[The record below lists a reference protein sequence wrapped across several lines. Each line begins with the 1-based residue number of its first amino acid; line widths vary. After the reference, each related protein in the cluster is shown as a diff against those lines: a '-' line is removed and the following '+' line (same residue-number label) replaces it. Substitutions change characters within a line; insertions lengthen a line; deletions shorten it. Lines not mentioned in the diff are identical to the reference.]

1 MPMRDNSGRNLAPA
15 IARMQRNIRIQ
26 EGGQKERRFSLSLSK
41 EKKKTLVHQ
50 CGRNQDEDLGRR
62 KVHSREKTK
71 NKCLLKKREKLLI
84 ESAIEKRSRLEF
96 RSPPLGIVSESIS
109 ETNEKCKDVLTLF
122 FLFGL

>member
-26 EGGQKERRFSLSLSK
+26 EGGKRKEGSLSLSL
-41 EKKKTLVHQ
+41 EREKKTLVHQ

-71 NKCLLKKREKLLI
+71 NKCFFKIKRE
-84 ESAIEKRSRLEF
+84 
-96 RSPPLGIVSESIS
+96 VV
-109 ETNEKCKDVLTLF
+109 D
-122 FLFGL
+122 